1 MSGTVP
7 GRGRRECFLMKVAMA
22 LTMSQKFADEFRG
35 IWHSSSTSSDFRSD
49 GIVGRV
55 RARFAAVRASS

>member
-7 GRGRRECFLMKVAMA
+7 GRGRREFLLIKVEMA

-35 IWHSSSTSSDFRSD
+35 VWYSSSANRVFRSD

-55 RARFAAVRASS
+55 RARFAAFRASS